1 MEIRELS
8 DLLQRA
14 GVVDAG
20 SAGLPAHAM
29 LEACAGT
36 VLLNCADR
44 EPLLK
49 TAEVLTQLYPEEVAE
64 GLRIVLEAVG
74 AVSGLVR
81 IRNGTQAEA
90 AERMISVYPHL
101 TFVEP
106 LSDCPAGDDE
116 IIAGEASAP
125 EAVILEAETAYRIA
139 RAVKYDEPVTE
150 KFVTVSGEIAHSG
163 VYRVPTGTTLR
174 DLVEWANRTLPL
186 NEVRVWLGG
195 PMTGRPGTWDEPVTK
210 TTNGIIVLPRDHSLF
225 RNAGIPASVQL
236 RRAASAC
243 DGCGRCTDLC
253 PRSGMG
259 YPIRPHLF
267 MRAAAQRDFSD
278 PSVFLNSTYCSGCG
292 ICELYACP
300 QSLSPRSLITEYR
313 ERLREKGI
321 KVPAKEEMPANDS
334 AFAEHQSVRGD
345 QIVSAHGLKKY
356 DGKVPAELMSVEMQ
370 R

>member
-253 PRSGMG
+253 
-259 YPIRPHLF
+259 
-267 MRAAAQRDFSD
+267 
-278 PSVFLNSTYCSGCG
+278 SVFLNSTYCSGCG

-313 ERLREKGI
+313 ERLREKDV
-321 KVPAKEEMPANDS
+321 KVPAKEELPANES
-334 AFAEHQSVRGD
+334 FFAEHQSVRGD
-345 QIVSAHGLKKY
+345 QIVSALGLKKY

>member
-150 KFVTVSGEIAHSG
+150 KFVTVSGEIAHPG

-259 YPIRPHLF
+259 YPIRPHRLPEF
-267 MRAAAQRDFSD
+267 DVLQRLRDLRI
-278 PSVFLNSTYCSGCG
+278 VR
-292 ICELYACP
+292 
-300 QSLSPRSLITEYR
+300 LSPEPLAEEPDHGVPGETAREGRQGTGQRRIAGKRELFRGAPERAGRSD
-313 ERLREKGI
+313 RLRARAQEI
-321 KVPAKEEMPANDS
+321 
-334 AFAEHQSVRGD
+334 
-345 QIVSAHGLKKY
+345 
-356 DGKVPAELMSVEMQ
+356 
-370 R
+370 

>member
-74 AVSGLVR
+74 AISGLVR
-81 IRNGTQAEA
+81 IRNGAQTEA

-116 IIAGEASAP
+116 IIAREASVP

-150 KFVTVSGEIAHSG
+150 KFVTVSGEIAHPG
-163 VYRVPTGTTLR
+163 VYRVPTGTPLR
-174 DLVEWANRTLPL
+174 DLVERANRTLPL

-195 PMTGRPGTWDEPVTK
+195 PMTGRPGTWDEQVTK

-300 QSLSPRSLITEYR
+300 QNLSPRSLITEYR

-321 KVPAKEEMPANDS
+321 KVPAKEAMPANDS
-334 AFAEHQSVRGD
+334 AFAEHQSVQGD
-345 QIVSAHGLKKY
+345 QIVSALGLKKY